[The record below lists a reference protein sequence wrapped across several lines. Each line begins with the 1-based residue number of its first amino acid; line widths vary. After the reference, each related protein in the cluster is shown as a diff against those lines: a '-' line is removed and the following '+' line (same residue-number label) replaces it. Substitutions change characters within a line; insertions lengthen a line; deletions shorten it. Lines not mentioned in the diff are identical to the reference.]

1 MSRVEVDRDRCVG
14 SGACEALAPMVFEV
28 DDNGVLAVLRAQP
41 AADEVPDVRD
51 AVQACPT
58 RALALAD

>member
-14 SGACEALAPMVFEV
+14 SGTCEALAPEVFEV
-28 DDNGVLAVLRAQP
+28 DDDGVLAVLLPTPPDDQL
-41 AADEVPDVRD
+41 PDVRE

-58 RALALAD
+58 RALTRAD

>member
-51 AVQACPT
+51 AVQASPT
-58 RALALAD
+58 RALALAE

>member
-1 MSRVEVDRDRCVG
+1 
-14 SGACEALAPMVFEV
+14 
-28 DDNGVLAVLRAQP
+28 VLRAQP

-58 RALALAD
+58 RALALAE